1 MQYTVIINGQ
11 SYDLPKKTM
20 KIVEDMDKVAKVD
33 SVKGIGIR
41 DKFKRL
47 FDFIHNLVGEENAK
61 EILGSDNL
69 DEVDLS
75 EVTLTFKQIMEAYD
89 KPITDYQTEKTMDKF
104 NSLPIDKIRNLAG
117 AVNTMATMKNA

>member
-20 KIVEDMDKVAKVD
+20 KVVEDMDRVAQID

-41 DKFKRL
+41 DKFKKL
-47 FDFIHNLVGEENAK
+47 FEFIRNLVGEENAK

-75 EVTLTFKQIMEAYD
+75 EVTLAFKQIMDAYD
-89 KPITDYQTEKTMDKF
+89 KPIADYQAERTREKF
-104 NSLPIDKIRNLAG
+104 NSLPIDKISNLAG
-117 AVNTMATMKNA
+117 AVDTMTTMKNA